1 MATELTS
8 PPHDPARLEDAF
20 RTITTIAVN
29 RLGEED
35 KQQLVDALEAVIE
48 EYTRLHCE
56 DIRRIFAEVN
66 ALLQRH
72 LSCTPGESA
81 SV

>member
-1 MATELTS
+1 MSTQLTS

-20 RTITTIAVN
+20 RTIADIAEN
-29 RLGEED
+29 RLSEED
-35 KQQLVDALEAVIE
+35 GLRLVEALEAVTD
-48 EYTRLHCE
+48 EYTRRHCE

-72 LSCTPGESA
+72 LLCTPGESA

>member
-1 MATELTS
+1 MDTAQTS

-20 RTITTIAVN
+20 RTIANIAVN

-48 EYTRLHCE
+48 EYTRRHCE